1 MTLRKIVEI
10 PQSHQLV
17 INLPEGFQ
25 AKGKVLVTI
34 DDIPET
40 TSKKMDA
47 MLAASKDPMYL
58 SDMQEVNKDFDHL
71 AGETL

>member
-1 MTLRKIVEI
+1 MTLRKIIEI
-10 PQSHQLV
+10 PKSHQLV

-25 AKGKVLVTI
+25 SEGKVLVTI

-40 TSKKMDA
+40 NSQKMAA
-47 MLAASKDPMYL
+47 MLAASKDPIYL

>member
-17 INLPEGFQ
+17 INLPDGFQ
-25 AKGKVLVTI
+25 TKGKVLVTI

-40 TSKKMDA
+40 TSQKMDA
-47 MLAASKDPMYL
+47 MLAASKDPIYL